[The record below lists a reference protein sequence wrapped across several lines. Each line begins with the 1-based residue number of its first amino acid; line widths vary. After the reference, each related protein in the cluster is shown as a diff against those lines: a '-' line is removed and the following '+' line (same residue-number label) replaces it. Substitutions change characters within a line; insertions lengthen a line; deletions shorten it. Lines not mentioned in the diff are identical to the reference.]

1 MRAAF
6 GEAAV
11 TASPCHYT
19 SQFDG
24 VSRCQDPAWDLG
36 FCRFHR
42 DALDRGEIDEDG
54 VMSDSVTDQARRREI
69 TYHGMANLPVNPDRL
84 HSR

>member
-1 MRAAF
+1 MAGHATCR
-6 GEAAV
+6 
-11 TASPCHYT
+11 YT

-24 VSRCQDPAWDLG
+24 ITRCSDPAFDMG

-54 VMSDSVTDQARRREI
+54 VLSDACVDQYRRREI
-69 TYHGMANLPVNPDRL
+69 TYHGMRGLPPIP
-84 HSR
+84 